1 MSTVSS
7 VVKKDYLMFITK
19 LSLPRRTFLRGMGA
33 TVALP
38 FLEAMVPA
46 FTGSAKAPADL
57 LPRFGA
63 VFIPNGAITD
73 QWIPKTAGAGFELSP
88 ILKPLETFRDS
99 LVVVSNL
106 TRAHP
111 GVVEGDHAISAA
123 GWLSGVL
130 AKRTQA
136 EDVRGGTTIDQ
147 IVAGQ
152 IGQDTPFPSLELA
165 TADFTGYVGACTSGY
180 SCVYTN
186 TISWSTP
193 TTPQPMEINPRV
205 VFERLFGR
213 PGTAAERAA
222 RMRRNLSIL
231 DLISKEASDLQRT
244 LGPRDRERLGE
255 YLDNVREIER
265 RIERAETHGSTEVTS
280 LELPAGVPD
289 SFEEHLALMYDLL
302 TLAYQADLTRVFT
315 FMSDRELSQRT
326 YPQINVNEQH
336 HTVSHHGND
345 PANIA
350 KVIKINT
357 YHVELFARFLAK
369 LRSTPDG
376 DGSLLDHSL
385 IVYGG
390 GMGNPNQHA
399 SDPLP
404 LLAVGGG
411 VGKGHRHIQLPPRT
425 PVGNLWMAVAR
436 KYGSDIHVI
445 GESNGLVE
453 FFV

>member
-1 MSTVSS
+1 M
-7 VVKKDYLMFITK
+7 YLSQ
-19 LSLPRRTFLRGMGA
+19 LSLPRRTFLRGLGA
-33 TVALP
+33 SVALP

-46 FTGSAKAPADL
+46 FKTAAATRT
-57 LPRFGA
+57 PRFGA
-63 VFIPNGAITD
+63 VFVPNGAIVEE
-73 QWIPKTAGAGFELSP
+73 WIPKTAGAGFDLPS
-88 ILKPLETFRDS
+88 ILKPLDRCKDT

-136 EDVRGGTTIDQ
+136 EDVLAGTTIDQ
-147 IVAGQ
+147 IVAQQ
-152 IGQDTPFPSLELA
+152 IGQETPFPSLELA

-186 TISWSTP
+186 TISWSSP
-193 TTPQPMEINPRV
+193 TTPLPMEINPRA

-213 PGTAAERAA
+213 PGSPAERAA
-222 RMRRNLSIL
+222 RLNRTRSIL
-231 DLISKEASDLQRT
+231 DLVAGQAAELQRS
-244 LGPRDRERLGE
+244 LGARDRARLGD

-265 RIERAETHGSTEVTS
+265 RIERSEARNSVDITS
-280 LELPAGVPD
+280 IALPAGVPD
-289 SFEEHLALMYDLL
+289 VFEEHLALMYDLL
-302 TLAYQADLTRVFT
+302 TLAFRGDLTRVFT

-326 YPQINVNEQH
+326 YPQIGVGEQH

-350 KVIKINT
+350 KVVKINT
-357 YHVELFARFLAK
+357 YHVELFARFLDTLK
-369 LRSTPDG
+369 NTPDG
-376 DGSLLDHSL
+376 DGSLFDHL
-385 IVYGG
+385 LLFYGG

-404 LLAVGGG
+404 VLAVGGG
-411 VGKGHRHIQLPPRT
+411 VGKGHRHIQLPART
-425 PVGNLWMAVAR
+425 PVGNLWMSVAR
-436 KYGSDIHVI
+436 HYGANPPAI
-445 GESNGLVE
+445 GESNGAVD
-453 FFV
+453 FFA

>member
-1 MSTVSS
+1 MYISR
-7 VVKKDYLMFITK
+7 I
-19 LSLPRRTFLRGMGA
+19 SLPRRTFLRGAGA
-33 TVALP
+33 AIALP

-46 FTGSAKAPADL
+46 FKVSAAPVT
-57 LPRFGA
+57 PRFGA
-63 VFIPNGAITD
+63 VFVPNGAIVEE
-73 QWIPKTAGAGFELSP
+73 WIPKTAGAGFELPS
-88 ILKPLETFRDS
+88 ILRPLDRYKDT

-136 EDVRGGTTIDQ
+136 EDVLAGTTIDQ
-147 IVAGQ
+147 MVAQQ
-152 IGQDTPFPSLELA
+152 IGQETAFPSLELA

-186 TISWSTP
+186 TISWSSPATP
-193 TTPQPMEINPRV
+193 LPMEINPRA

-213 PGTAAERAA
+213 PGTPAERAA
-222 RMRRNLSIL
+222 RLSRTRSIL
-231 DLISKEASDLQRT
+231 DLVAAQAAALQRT
-244 LGPRDRERLGE
+244 LGARDRARLGE

-265 RIERAETHGSTEVTS
+265 RIERSEARNATEVTS
-280 LELPAGVPD
+280 IALPAGVPD
-289 SFEEHLALMYDLL
+289 AFEEHLALMYDLL
-302 TLAYQADLTRVFT
+302 TLAYRGDLTRVFT

-326 YPQINVNEQH
+326 YPQIGVGEQH

-345 PANIA
+345 PGNIA
-350 KVIKINT
+350 KVVKINT
-357 YHVELFARFLAK
+357 YHVELFAKFLDTLK
-369 LRSTPDG
+369 STPDG
-376 DGSLLDHSL
+376 DGSLFDHSL
-385 IVYGG
+385 IFYGG

-404 LLAVGGG
+404 ILAVGGG

-425 PVGNLWMAVAR
+425 PVGNLWMSVAQR
-436 KYGSDIHVI
+436 YGSHPPAI
-445 GESNGLVE
+445 GESTGTVD

>member
-1 MSTVSS
+1 MYIS
-7 VVKKDYLMFITK
+7 KI
-19 LSLPRRTFLRGMGA
+19 SLPRRAFLRGIGA
-33 TVALP
+33 AIGLP
-38 FLEAMVPA
+38 LLDAMVPA
-46 FTGSAKAPADL
+46 LTASAQTAAAPRH
-57 LPRFGA
+57 PRFGA
-63 VFIPNGAITD
+63 VFAPNGAIVE
-73 QWIPKTAGAGFELSP
+73 QWIPKTAGANFELSP
-88 ILKPLETFRDS
+88 ILQPLAPFKDAT
-99 LVVVSNL
+99 VVISNL

-147 IVAGQ
+147 IVAQQ

-193 TTPQPMEINPRV
+193 TTPLPMEINPRV

-213 PGTAAERAA
+213 PGTPAERAA
-222 RMRRNLSIL
+222 RLRRNRSIL
-231 DLISKEASDLQRT
+231 DVVAAETDDLERG
-244 LGPRDRERLGE
+244 LGARDRVRLGE
-255 YLDNVREIER
+255 YLDNIREIER
-265 RIERAETHGSTEVTS
+265 RIERSEAHSAVNVGSF
-280 LELPAGVPD
+280 ELPAGVPD
-289 SFEEHLALMYDLL
+289 SFEEHLALMYELL

-326 YPQINVNEQH
+326 YPQIGVNEQH
-336 HTVSHHGND
+336 HTVSHHGNV
-345 PANIA
+345 PENIA
-350 KVIKINT
+350 KVAAINT
-357 YHVELFARFLAK
+357 YHVTLFAKFLEK

-385 IVYGG
+385 IVYGC

-404 LLAVGGG
+404 LVAIGGG
-411 VGKGHRHIQLPPRT
+411 LGRGDRHLQLAPKT
-425 PVGNLWMAVAR
+425 PVGNLWVSVAHQ
-436 KYGSDIHVI
+436 YGSAIDAL
-445 GESNGLVE
+445 GESNGTVDL
-453 FFV
+453 FA

>member
-1 MSTVSS
+1 
-7 VVKKDYLMFITK
+7 MFITK
-19 LSLPRRTFLRGMGA
+19 MSLPRRTFLRGMGA

-38 FLEAMVPA
+38 FLEAMLPA
-46 FTGSAKAPADL
+46 FTSSAKAAAGS

-88 ILKPLETFRDS
+88 ILKPLEAFRES

-136 EDVRGGTTIDQ
+136 EDVHGGTTIDQ
-147 IVAGQ
+147 VVAKQ

-186 TISWSTP
+186 TISWSSP

-213 PGTAAERAA
+213 PGTAAQRAA

-231 DLISKEASDLQRT
+231 DLISKQASDLQRT
-244 LGPRDRERLGE
+244 LGSRDRERLGE

-265 RIERAETHGSTEVTS
+265 RIERAETHSSTEVTS
-280 LELPAGVPD
+280 LEVPAGVPD

-357 YHVELFARFLAK
+357 YHVELFAKFLEK
-369 LRSTPDG
+369 LQSTPDG

-411 VGKGHRHIQLPPRT
+411 VGKGNRHIQLPPRT
-425 PVGNLWMAVAR
+425 PVGNLWLSVAHR
-436 KYGSDIHVI
+436 YGSGVESF
-445 GESNGLVE
+445 GESTGTIDL
-453 FFV
+453 F

>member
-1 MSTVSS
+1 
-7 VVKKDYLMFITK
+7 MFITK
-19 LSLPRRTFLRGMGA
+19 MSLPRRTFLRGMGA

-38 FLEAMVPA
+38 FLEAMLPA
-46 FTGSAKAPADL
+46 FTSSAKAAASA

-88 ILKPLETFRDS
+88 ILKPLEAFRES

-136 EDVRGGTTIDQ
+136 EDVHGGTTIDQ
-147 IVAGQ
+147 VVAKQ

-186 TISWSTP
+186 TISWSSP

-213 PGTAAERAA
+213 PGTAAQRAA

-244 LGPRDRERLGE
+244 LGSRDRERLGE

-265 RIERAETHGSTEVTS
+265 RIERAETHSSTEVTS
-280 LELPAGVPD
+280 LEVPAGVPD

-357 YHVELFARFLAK
+357 YHVELFAKFLEK

-411 VGKGHRHIQLPPRT
+411 VGKGNRHIQLPQRT
-425 PVGNLWMAVAR
+425 PVGNLWLSVAQR
-436 KYGSDIHVI
+436 YGSGVESF
-445 GESNGLVE
+445 GESTGTIDL
-453 FFV
+453 F

>member
-1 MSTVSS
+1 
-7 VVKKDYLMFITK
+7 MFLKK

-46 FTGSAKAPADL
+46 FTASAKAAAGA

-63 VFIPNGAITD
+63 VFIPNGAIVE
-73 QWIPKTAGAGFELSP
+73 QWIPRTAGPGFELSP
-88 ILKPLETFRDS
+88 ILKPLETFRES

-136 EDVRGGTTIDQ
+136 EDVHGGTTIDQ
-147 IVAGQ
+147 IVARQ

-265 RIERAETHGSTEVTS
+265 RIERAEMHGSTEVTS

-357 YHVELFARFLAK
+357 YHVELFARFLEK

-411 VGKGHRHIQLPPRT
+411 VGKGNRHIQLPPRT
-425 PVGNLWMAVAR
+425 PVGNLWLSVAHR
-436 KYGSDIHVI
+436 YGSVI
-445 GESNGLVE
+445 DSMGESTGTVDL
-453 FFV
+453 F

>member
-1 MSTVSS
+1 
-7 VVKKDYLMFITK
+7 MFITK
-19 LSLPRRTFLRGMGA
+19 LSLPRRTFLRGVGA

-46 FTGSAKAPADL
+46 FDASAAVSAR
-57 LPRFGA
+57 RFGA
-63 VFIPNGAITD
+63 VFVPNGAIVDEWT
-73 QWIPKTAGAGFELSP
+73 PKTPGQGFELTT
-88 ILKPLETFRDS
+88 ILKPLDAFKDS

-136 EDVRGGTTIDQ
+136 EDVLGGTTIDQ

-193 TTPQPMEINPRV
+193 TTPQPMEINPRA

-213 PGTAAERAA
+213 PGTPAERAA
-222 RMRRNLSIL
+222 RIKRNLSIL
-231 DLISKEASDLQRT
+231 DLISKQASDVQKT
-244 LGPRDRERLGE
+244 LGARDKARLGD

-265 RIERAETHGSTEVTS
+265 RIERAEARHSVEVTAVA
-280 LELPAGVPD
+280 LPAGVPD
-289 SFEEHLALMYDLL
+289 VFEEHLALMYDLL
-302 TLAYQADLTRVFT
+302 TLAYQSDLTRVFT

-326 YPQINVNEQH
+326 YPQIGVSEQH

-345 PANIA
+345 PGNIA
-350 KVIKINT
+350 KVVKINT
-357 YHVELFARFLAK
+357 YHVELFAKFLDK
-369 LRSTPDG
+369 LRATPDG
-376 DGSLLDHSL
+376 DGSLYDHSL
-385 IVYGG
+385 IFYGG

-425 PVGNLWMAVAR
+425 PIGNLWVSVANQ
-436 KYGSDIHVI
+436 YGNDIATI
-445 GESNGLVE
+445 GESNGKVD
-453 FFV
+453 FFA

>member
-1 MSTVSS
+1 M
-7 VVKKDYLMFITK
+7 YLSK

-33 TVALP
+33 SVALP
-38 FLEAMVPA
+38 FLEAMLPA
-46 FTGSAKAPADL
+46 FKASAAPAV
-57 LPRFGA
+57 PRFGA
-63 VFIPNGAITD
+63 VFVPNGAIVED
-73 QWIPKTAGAGFELSP
+73 WIPKAAGTGFELTP
-88 ILKPLETFRDS
+88 ILKPLDRFKES

-136 EDVRGGTTIDQ
+136 EDVLAGTTIDQ
-147 IVAGQ
+147 IVAAQ
-152 IGQDTPFPSLELA
+152 IGQETPFPSLELA

-186 TISWSTP
+186 TISWKTP
-193 TTPQPMEINPRV
+193 TTPQPMEINPRA

-213 PGTAAERAA
+213 PGSPAERAA
-222 RMRRNLSIL
+222 RLDRTRSIL
-231 DLISKEASDLQRT
+231 DLVAAQAADLQRS
-244 LGPRDRERLGE
+244 LGARDKARLAD

-265 RIERAETHGSTEVTS
+265 RIERAEARSSTEVTAIA
-280 LELPAGVPD
+280 LPAGVPD
-289 SFEEHLALMYDLL
+289 AFEEHLALMYDLL
-302 TLAYQADLTRVFT
+302 TLAYRGDLTRVFT

-326 YPQINVNEQH
+326 YPQIGVSEQH

-345 PANIA
+345 PGNIA
-350 KVIKINT
+350 KVVKINT
-357 YHVELFARFLAK
+357 YHVELFTKFLDTLKA
-369 LRSTPDG
+369 TPDG
-376 DGSLLDHSL
+376 GGSLYDHSV
-385 IVYGG
+385 IFYGA

-404 LLAVGGG
+404 LFAVGGG

-425 PVGNLWMAVAR
+425 PVGNLWMAVAN
-436 KYGSDIHVI
+436 KYGSHLEAI
-445 GESNGLVE
+445 GESDGAVD
-453 FFV
+453 FFA

>member
-1 MSTVSS
+1 MFVS
-7 VVKKDYLMFITK
+7 KM
-19 LSLPRRTFLRGMGA
+19 SLPRRTFLQGMGA
-33 TVALP
+33 AVALP

-46 FTGSAKAPADL
+46 FKASAAPVT
-57 LPRFGA
+57 PRFGA
-63 VFIPNGAITD
+63 VFVPNGAIVEE
-73 QWIPKTAGAGFELSP
+73 WIPKTAGANFELSP
-88 ILKPLETFRDS
+88 ILRPLAPYQDS

-111 GVVEGDHAISAA
+111 GVIEGDHAISAA

-136 EDVRGGTTIDQ
+136 EDVLGGTTIDQ
-147 IVAGQ
+147 IVARQ
-152 IGQDTPFPSLELA
+152 IGQETPFPSLELA

-193 TTPQPMEINPRV
+193 TNPLPMEINPRA
-205 VFERLFGR
+205 VFEKLFGR
-213 PGTAAERAA
+213 PGSPAEREA
-222 RMRRNLSIL
+222 RFARTRSIL
-231 DLISKEASDLQRT
+231 DLIAAQARDLERS
-244 LGPRDRERLGE
+244 LGPRDQARLGD

-265 RIERAETHGSTEVTS
+265 RIEKAEQRSSREITS
-280 LELPAGVPD
+280 IALPAGVPD
-289 SFEEHLALMYDLL
+289 AFEEHLALMYDLL
-302 TLAYQADLTRVFT
+302 TLALRSDLTRVFT

-326 YPQINVNEQH
+326 YPQIGVNEQH

-350 KVIKINT
+350 KVVKINT
-357 YHVELFARFLAK
+357 YHVERFTKFLETLK
-369 LRSTPDG
+369 STPDG
-376 DGSLLDHSL
+376 DGSLYDHML
-385 IVYGG
+385 IFYGG

-411 VGKGHRHIQLPPRT
+411 VGRGNRHIQLAPRT
-425 PVGNLWMAVAR
+425 PVGNLWLSVAN
-436 KYGSDIHVI
+436 KYGSDLTSI
-445 GESNGLVE
+445 GESNGMVD

>member
-1 MSTVSS
+1 
-7 VVKKDYLMFITK
+7 MFITK
-19 LSLPRRTFLRGMGA
+19 LSLPRRTFLRGVGA

-46 FTGSAKAPADL
+46 FNASAAVSAR
-57 LPRFGA
+57 RFGA
-63 VFIPNGAITD
+63 VFVPNGAIVDEWT
-73 QWIPKTAGAGFELSP
+73 PKTPGQGFELTT
-88 ILKPLETFRDS
+88 ILKPLDAFKDS

-136 EDVRGGTTIDQ
+136 EDVLGGTTIDQ

-193 TTPQPMEINPRV
+193 TTPQPMEINPRA

-213 PGTAAERAA
+213 PGTPAERAA
-222 RMRRNLSIL
+222 RIKRNLSIL
-231 DLISKEASDLQRT
+231 DLISKQASDVQKT
-244 LGPRDRERLGE
+244 LGARDKARLGE

-265 RIERAETHGSTEVTS
+265 RIERAEARHSVEVTAVA
-280 LELPAGVPD
+280 LPAGVPD
-289 SFEEHLALMYDLL
+289 VFEEHLALMYDLL
-302 TLAYQADLTRVFT
+302 TLAYQSDLTRVFT

-326 YPQINVNEQH
+326 YPQIGVSEQH

-345 PANIA
+345 PGNIA
-350 KVIKINT
+350 KVVKINT
-357 YHVELFARFLAK
+357 YHVELFAKFLDK
-369 LRSTPDG
+369 LRATPDG
-376 DGSLLDHSL
+376 DGSLYDHSL
-385 IVYGG
+385 IFYGG

-425 PVGNLWMAVAR
+425 PIGNLWVSVAN
-436 KYGSDIHVI
+436 KYSNDIATI
-445 GESNGLVE
+445 GESNGKVD

>member
-1 MSTVSS
+1 
-7 VVKKDYLMFITK
+7 MFITK

-46 FTGSAKAPADL
+46 FTATAAGS

-63 VFIPNGAITD
+63 VFVPNGAIVD
-73 QWIPKTAGAGFELSP
+73 QWIPATVGAGFDLSP
-88 ILKPLETFRDS
+88 ILKPLEAFSDS

-147 IVAGQ
+147 IVARQ

-205 VFERLFGR
+205 VFERLFGQ
-213 PGTAAERAA
+213 PGTPAQRAA
-222 RMRRNLSIL
+222 RLRRNVSIL
-231 DLISKEASDLQRT
+231 DLISKEAGDLQRT

-265 RIERAETHGSTEVTS
+265 RIQRTEAHNSIEVS
-280 LELPAGVPD
+280 SFEAPPGVPD
-289 SFEEHLALMYDLL
+289 SFEEHLSLMYDLL

-326 YPQINVNEQH
+326 YPQIGVNEQH
-336 HTVSHHGND
+336 HTVSHHGNN
-345 PANIA
+345 PENIT
-350 KVIKINT
+350 KVARINT
-357 YHVELFARFLAK
+357 YHVELFARFLEK

-376 DGSLLDHSL
+376 DGSLLDHA
-385 IVYGG
+385 IIFYGG

-399 SDPLP
+399 
-404 LLAVGGG
+404 GG
-411 VGKGHRHIQLPPRT
+411 VGKGHRHIQLPTRT
-425 PVGNLWMAVAR
+425 PVGNLWLSVAHR
-436 KYGSDIHVI
+436 YGSPIDAL
-445 GESNGLVE
+445 GESDGTVDL
-453 FFV
+453 FA

>member
-1 MSTVSS
+1 
-7 VVKKDYLMFITK
+7 MFISK
-19 LSLPRRTFLRGMGA
+19 MSLPRRTFLRGMGA
-33 TVALP
+33 AVALP
-38 FLEAMVPA
+38 LLESMLPA
-46 FTGSAKAPADL
+46 FTASAAPAA
-57 LPRFGA
+57 PRFGA
-63 VFIPNGAITD
+63 VFVPNGAIVED
-73 QWIPKTAGAGFELSP
+73 WIPKAAGAGFELSP
-88 ILKPLETFRDS
+88 ILQPLDRYKDS

-136 EDVRGGTTIDQ
+136 EDVLAGTTIDQ
-147 IVAGQ
+147 IVARQ
-152 IGQDTPFPSLELA
+152 IGQETPFPSLELA

-186 TISWSTP
+186 TISWQSP
-193 TTPQPMEINPRV
+193 TKPLPMEINPRA

-213 PGTAAERAA
+213 PGSPAERAA
-222 RMRRNLSIL
+222 RFNRTRSIL
-231 DLISKEASDLQRT
+231 DIVSAQAADLQKS
-244 LGPRDRERLGE
+244 LGPRDRARLGD

-265 RIERAETHGSTEVTS
+265 RIEQSEKRNGAEITS
-280 LELPAGVPD
+280 VALPAGVPD
-289 SFEEHLALMYDLL
+289 AFEEHLALMYDLL
-302 TLAYQADLTRVFT
+302 VLAYQSDVTRVFT

-326 YPQINVNEQH
+326 YPQIGVSEQH

-350 KVIKINT
+350 KVVRINT
-357 YHVELFARFLAK
+357 YHVELFAKFLDK
-369 LRSTPDG
+369 LKSTPDG
-376 DGSLLDHSL
+376 DGSLYDHSL
-385 IVYGG
+385 IFYGG

-411 VGKGHRHIQLPPRT
+411 VGKGHRHIQMAPKT
-425 PVGNLWMAVAR
+425 PVGNLWMAVAQR
-436 KYGSDIHVI
+436 YGSRVPSI
-445 GESNGLVE
+445 GESNGVVD
-453 FFV
+453 FFA